1 MGKLI
6 AVDVKQLKGWEVK
19 ASLHH
24 SVKDNGYAVTIT
36 CNEGE
41 HYNSRQVRF
50 LTYFLSPIF
59 QSCND
64 FTHIISFCRLCGIL
78 QFPVIWNSD
87 MFEF

>member
-1 MGKLI
+1 LFFFFFVERDPFFKTNRIYYYPSEMGKLI

-41 HYNSRQVRF
+41 HYNSRQVR
-50 LTYFLSPIF
+50 S
-59 QSCND
+59 
-64 FTHIISFCRLCGIL
+64 
-78 QFPVIWNSD
+78 
-87 MFEF
+87 

>member
-41 HYNSRQVRF
+41 HYNSRQVR
-50 LTYFLSPIF
+50 S
-59 QSCND
+59 
-64 FTHIISFCRLCGIL
+64 
-78 QFPVIWNSD
+78 
-87 MFEF
+87 